1 VSAGVPLT
9 ISLTLRNEGER
20 PLNAIRIRGPFL
32 PWDGKWLAAQAR
44 IEGVEAGETLRCEAR
59 ARFVQRGY
67 HHLDPFECVA
77 LVPFGLTVGPALATG
92 GCRVVVVPPLANV
105 VSLRLTE
112 GRSYQPGGIANAS
125 HTGEA
130 LEVIGVRPYRPGD
143 PVRDLHILTWART
156 GKPHVLEYQQEYFTR
171 IGVVIDNDRAVCSE
185 EGFEAA
191 ISLAA
196 GVVAKLTSGEAL
208 IDLLVLG
215 GQVHAFTIG
224 RALGTL
230 DQALDLLA
238 CADLGDTLDTPQLMR
253 RLEPYLARLSCIVLI
268 TQSTDETR
276 LALAAAIRQRNV
288 SCSVLRV
295 HDDSGPAWLAKRRP
309 LIEARSRDE
318 QVVHAS
324 RIAGREP
331 LLL

>member
-1 VSAGVPLT
+1 MIPAGGPL
-9 ISLTLRNEGER
+9 I
-20 PLNAIRIRGPFL
+20 
-32 PWDGKWLAAQAR
+32 
-44 IEGVEAGETLRCEAR
+44 
-59 ARFVQRGY
+59 
-67 HHLDPFECVA
+67 
-77 LVPFGLTVGPALATG
+77 
-92 GCRVVVVPPLANV
+92 PPV
-105 VSLRLTE
+105 IHPC
-112 GRSYQPGGIANAS
+112 PG
-125 HTGEA
+125 
-130 LEVIGVRPYRPGD
+130 RPYRPGD

-268 TQSTDETR
+268 AFSPVVSGKAAVAGKSPSMFTDPSIDFHWFPLDNPGLVTIPLSFLLAVIGTLTSREKPDETR
-276 LALAAAIRQRNV
+276 WAEMEV
-288 SCSVLRV
+288 
-295 HDDSGPAWLAKRRP
+295 
-309 LIEARSRDE
+309 RSLTGHGAE
-318 QVVHAS
+318 KAVGH
-324 RIAGREP
+324 
-331 LLL
+331 